1 MGQIKR
7 YQLDVNM
14 LIGSVSHVRFQ
25 RAPGHPKR
33 MRGGKMGVKKGQLMR
48 HIFLLPVP
56 AAPHP
61 KLVPSKLSL
70 IFICFTRRCVAAK
83 GTPVVCNHSYA
94 VLLKRGKNRSIS
106 RSAAC
111 TRFSIFRC
119 LDCALCTCFTPY
131 LGQPTPY
138 TPSMWPANPSMQSP
152 KSRIS
157 AVSAGR
163 YFLSTAWT
171 GFGLSLA
178 NPNAQ
183 TTLLTPYLGQPKPYI
198 PSTRLANPSMQ
209 SPQLRV
215 LGSPFGGYFG
225 GGLHTDGLA
234 CHRPT
239 ATRTNSPH
247 TISRSTQTLHSV
259 HATGKPFYAVPPITY
274 FGIFHQAGT
283 FGTFG

>member
-1 MGQIKR
+1 MVRGPNKAIPTR
-7 YQLDVNM
+7 CEHVDWV
-14 LIGSVSHVRFQ
+14 SVT
-25 RAPGHPKR
+25 RA
-33 MRGGKMGVKKGQLMR
+33 
-48 HIFLLPVP
+48 VP
-56 AAPHP
+56 ASPWTP
-61 KLVPSKLSL
+61 KTDERGENGSEKGAINAAYIFVACASCTTPQTRSIQQLSL

-274 FGIFHQAGT
+274 FVCLAQE
-283 FGTFG
+283 